1 METPTQTKID
11 SRDLKDVKRA
21 DLNPMELTSFFFFP
35 ITVARRR
42 RKKKINLPLS
52 SEDDERLP
60 WLQLTG
66 PRFSKLEARHD
77 GKYRQQIRESFVS
90 P

>member
-11 SRDLKDVKRA
+11 LRDLKDVKRA
-21 DLNPMELTSFFFFP
+21 DLNPMELTSFFSFQLQLLEEEEE
-35 ITVARRR
+35 
-42 RKKKINLPLS
+42 KKINLPLC